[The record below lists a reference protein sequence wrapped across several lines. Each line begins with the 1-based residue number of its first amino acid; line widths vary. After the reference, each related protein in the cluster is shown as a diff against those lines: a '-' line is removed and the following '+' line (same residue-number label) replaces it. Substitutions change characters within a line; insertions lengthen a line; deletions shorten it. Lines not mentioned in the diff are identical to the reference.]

1 MYNRPKLATP
11 DQRLS
16 LLTVAMTASTEMY
29 KENSRILGLLD
40 DKAQKT
46 ATLAGIFLAAAFAF
60 LRKDSLKD
68 LAEMTGGP
76 GIGLLTVAMALLVG
90 CVFVAGL
97 VIWAREYQLPPN
109 PNAVLELCDI
119 LLAGELT
126 DEDRENYIRDQ
137 TRSWNRALTVQ
148 DRVME
153 DKSQRLLVSQ
163 CLLIGGIASVV
174 VLLGLL
180 IFHG

>member
-1 MYNRPKLATP
+1 LATTE
-11 DQRLS
+11 QRFA

-29 KENSRILGLLD
+29 KENSRILALLD

-60 LRKDSLKD
+60 LRKDTLKD
-68 LAEMTGGP
+68 LSDAVGGP
-76 GIGLLTVAMALLVG
+76 GIGLLTVAVALLLG
-90 CVFVAGL
+90 CVFAGGL
-97 VIWAREYQLPPN
+97 VLWAREYQLPPN
-109 PNAVLELCDI
+109 PNAILELCDV

-137 TRSWNRALTVQ
+137 TRSWNRALSVQ
-148 DRVME
+148 DRVID
-153 DKSQRLLVSQ
+153 DKSQRLLFSQ
-163 CLLIGGIASVV
+163 CFLAGGISSVV

-180 IFHG
+180 IFCGNGTGI